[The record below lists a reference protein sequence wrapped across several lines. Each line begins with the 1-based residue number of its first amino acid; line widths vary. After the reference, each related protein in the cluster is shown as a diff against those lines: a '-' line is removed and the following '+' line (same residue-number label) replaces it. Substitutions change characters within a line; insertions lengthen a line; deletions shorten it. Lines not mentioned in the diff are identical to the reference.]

1 MNNGASLPRLSLIVA
16 DRASQ
21 GDIWT
26 TDWRMRRLSQ
36 AAYSVASVEGK
47 TTMAGANLIRR
58 GIGALAAEMQAG
70 RLSSEGLVRTCLTEI
85 RQKDHR
91 LHAFVEVYEAE
102 AIASALSLDA
112 ERSAGK
118 ARGPLHGVP
127 VAVKDLADIEGRI
140 TGFGSRSYSD
150 TPAES
155 TAPFI
160 RALETA
166 GAIILGKTHSVEFAF
181 GSWGTNH
188 ALGTPVNPAVPGHA
202 SPGGSSSGSGVAVA
216 AGMVPAA
223 IGSDTGGSVRI
234 PAGLCGV
241 AGMKPSHGRI
251 SLEGVA
257 PLSPRFDTIGP
268 LANRVDDLLVLYE
281 AMSSLRR
288 ADTSDLPGTTFRRLD
303 PAVLA
308 PADPGIVELYERA
321 LADLSAAGARIVL
334 LDLPC
339 ELAEYQSRCGSIM
352 AYDAY
357 SCLKPI
363 VDDFRPPLDPFVRRR
378 ILAGRHIPAAA
389 HAEALELR
397 RQDQAAF
404 SGCFGPTDIL
414 VLPTTPL
421 LARQVESIDEAQLP
435 MSRYTRLANYLD
447 LCAVSVPFGNVSGAP
462 AGMQFV
468 ANKGQDFDVLSL
480 AIAFAERVGV
490 A

>member
-1 MNNGASLPRLSLIVA
+1 
-16 DRASQ
+16 
-21 GDIWT
+21 
-26 TDWRMRRLSQ
+26 
-36 AAYSVASVEGK
+36 
-47 TTMAGANLIRR
+47 MAGANLIRT

-70 RLSSEGLVRTCLTEI
+70 RLSSERLVHACLAEI
-85 RQKDHR
+85 RQNDHR

-118 ARGPLHGVP
+118 TRGPLHGVP
-127 VAVKDLADIEGRI
+127 VAVKDLADVAGRI

-150 TPAES
+150 APATG

-166 GAIILGKTHSVEFAF
+166 GAIILGKTQSVEFAF

-202 SPGGSSSGSGVAVA
+202 SPGGSSSGSAVAVA

-234 PAGLCGV
+234 PAGLCGI
-241 AGMKPSHGRI
+241 AGMKPSHGQI

-257 PLSPRFDTIGP
+257 PLSPRLDTIGP
-268 LANRVDDLLVLYE
+268 LANRVDDLPALYE
-281 AMSSLRR
+281 VMSNMRR
-288 ADTSDLPGTTFRRLD
+288 AHTPDLPGTTFRRLD

-308 PADPGIVELYERA
+308 PADPGILELYETA
-321 LADLSAAGARIVL
+321 LADLSAAGARIVP

-357 SCLKPI
+357 SRLKPI
-363 VDDFRPPLDPFVRRR
+363 VDDFRRPLDPFVRRR
-378 ILAGRHIPAAA
+378 ILAGRDIPAAVY
-389 HAEALELR
+389 AEALELR
-397 RQDQAAF
+397 LQDQETF
-404 SGCFGPTDIL
+404 SGAFGPTDVL

-421 LARQVESIDEAQLP
+421 AARQVESIDEAQLP

-447 LCAVSVPFGNVSGAP
+447 LCAVSVPFGEVLGAP

-468 ANKGQDFDVLSL
+468 AGKGQDFAVLSL
-480 AIAFAERVGV
+480 AISFAARLE
-490 A
+490 AT